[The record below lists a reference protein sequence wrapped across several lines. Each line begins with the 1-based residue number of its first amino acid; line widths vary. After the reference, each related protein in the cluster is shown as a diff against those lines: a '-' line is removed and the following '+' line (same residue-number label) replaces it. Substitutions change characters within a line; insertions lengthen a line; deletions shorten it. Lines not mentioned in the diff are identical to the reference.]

1 MPLIG
6 GYFKQR
12 VFLQNFIFDLLWP
25 TFSKKFLVSLNFSL
39 KFSLFT
45 NIPYCCFTFCF
56 DNLLKTLNYDHY
68 FLEVVSTIDCFV
80 KPLLFNVIILFQ
92 QIQQFS
98 FYGFVCFFFFCSS
111 APLEPMKN
119 IGYKILLINIFLWG
133 FRYVK
138 HKKLFPAELFIFPA
152 WVENAGFH
160 FWKYKKSFLLR
171 KYKKFFQSG
180 FF

>member
-1 MPLIG
+1 MQKPLIG

-45 NIPYCCFTFCF
+45 NIPYCCFALCF
-56 DNLLKTLNYDHY
+56 DNLLKTLNYDHC
-68 FLEVVSTIDCFV
+68 FLEVVSTVDCFV

-98 FYGFVCFFFFCSS
+98 FYGFFFFFCF
-111 APLEPMKN
+111 ALRHHWN
-119 IGYKILLINIFLWG
+119 LQKI
-133 FRYVK
+133 
-138 HKKLFPAELFIFPA
+138 
-152 WVENAGFH
+152 
-160 FWKYKKSFLLR
+160 
-171 KYKKFFQSG
+171 
-180 FF
+180 